1 LDRDT
6 LKSLDADT
14 REKIMREELGE
25 EKCKI
30 IDKYNLHPNHNLYW
44 ERRQEKYPIQE
55 YFSHN
60 LALKASPLGIVFQ
73 IYRLC
78 YAKTKYFESNWQN
91 FKPCTYNHKKGFVD
105 AEIFEMEY
113 IKQLSTD
120 IVIDLRELAKIK
132 WLSEFKDLCKYL
144 EERHEE
150 VNKEKFL

>member
-1 LDRDT
+1 MDRDT
-6 LKSLDADT
+6 LKSLDVDT

-30 IDKYNLHPNHNLYW
+30 IDKYNLHPNNRLYW
-44 ERRQEKYPIQE
+44 ERRQEKYPVQE

-60 LALKASPLGIVFQ
+60 LALKASPLGMVFH

-91 FKPCTYNHKKGFVD
+91 FKPCTYSHKQGFVES
-105 AEIFEMEY
+105 EIHEMEY
-113 IKQLSTD
+113 IKQSSTK
-120 IVIDLRELAKIK
+120 IIIDLRELAKIK
-132 WLSEFKDLCKYL
+132 WLSEFKELCKYL

-150 VNKEKFL
+150 VNREKI

>member
-1 LDRDT
+1 MDRDT

-30 IDKYNLHPNHNLYW
+30 IDKYNLHPNNRLYW
-44 ERRQEKYPIQE
+44 ERRQDKYPIQE

-60 LALKASPLGIVFQ
+60 LALKASPLGVVFH

-105 AEIFEMEY
+105 AEIHEMEY
-113 IKQLSTD
+113 IKQLSTG

-150 VNKEKFL
+150 VNRVKI

>member
-1 LDRDT
+1 MDRDT
-6 LKSLDADT
+6 LKSLDTDT
-14 REKIMREELGE
+14 REKVMREELGE

-30 IDKYNLHPNHNLYW
+30 IDKYNLHPNNRLYW
-44 ERRQEKYPIQE
+44 ERRQEKYPVQE

-60 LALKASPLGIVFQ
+60 LALKASPLGMVFH

-91 FKPCTYNHKKGFVD
+91 FKPCNYNHKKGFVD
-105 AEIFEMEY
+105 AEIHEMEY
-113 IKQLSTD
+113 IKQLSTG

-132 WLSEFKDLCKYL
+132 WLSEFKELCKYL

-150 VNKEKFL
+150 VNKEKFS

>member
-1 LDRDT
+1 MDRDT

-30 IDKYNLHPNHNLYW
+30 IDKYNLHPNQRLYW

-60 LALKASPLGIVFQ
+60 LALKATPLGMVFQ

-78 YAKTKYFESNWQN
+78 YAKTKYFESNWYN
-91 FKPCTYNHKKGFVD
+91 FKPCTYNHKQGFVE
-105 AEIFEMEY
+105 AEIHEMEY
-113 IKQLSTD
+113 IKQLSTG

-132 WLSEFKDLCKYL
+132 WLSEFKELCKYL
-144 EERHEE
+144 EERHKEG
-150 VNKEKFL
+150 NKE